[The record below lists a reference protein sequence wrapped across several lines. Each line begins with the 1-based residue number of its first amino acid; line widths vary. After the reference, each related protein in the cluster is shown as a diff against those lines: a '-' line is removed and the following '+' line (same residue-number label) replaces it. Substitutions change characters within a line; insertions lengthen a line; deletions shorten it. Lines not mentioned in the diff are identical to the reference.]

1 MWARMGLAGA
11 ASGDAPSSD
20 SALTR
25 DLQAASGSAPGPHRP
40 PLAIAGSEDMRAQE
54 RRTQAQRLTTQQ
66 AQEDA
71 ERLEAA
77 GAVPI
82 RHFERS
88 SSGHIGA
95 NSLRLGGGNAL
106 QFGAR
111 DSLVGCDLYLL
122 PARMLTSRGGCVDAR
137 LCANAGR
144 SPVVRE
150 LSFQDRPGPPQP
162 ESSSLTEEDVETV
175 PTLHESQCAACAHTS
190 AFTPCMQA
198 LSSAHCMQAPL
209 PCESCVTQGRQAA
222 TRGLGQAT
230 VCVYWQTVTL

>member
-25 DLQAASGSAPGPHRP
+25 DLQAASSSAPGPHRP
-40 PLAIAGSEDMRAQE
+40 PLASAGSEDMPARE
-54 RRTQAQRLTTQQ
+54 RQAQAQRLTTQQ

-88 SSGHIGA
+88 GSGHIGA

-106 QFGAR
+106 QFGVP
-111 DSLVGCDLYLL
+111 DSLVPETCCLLL
-122 PARMLTSRGGCVDAR
+122 PVHILLSRGSCVKAR
-137 LCANAGR
+137 LCASAGR
-144 SPVVRE
+144 SPIVRE
-150 LSFQDRPGPPQP
+150 LSFQDRPGPQPP
-162 ESSSLTEEDVETV
+162 ESSSLMEEDIETV
-175 PTLHESQCAACAHTS
+175 PTLLECHCAACAHK
-190 AFTPCMQA
+190 CLHA
-198 LSSAHCMQAPL
+198 LHASTVQRAVYADSAPL
-209 PCESCVTQGRQAA
+209 SVLREPGPPGKHTWPSAGPQSVPTIR
-222 TRGLGQAT
+222 L
-230 VCVYWQTVTL
+230 

>member
-25 DLQAASGSAPGPHRP
+25 DLQAASSSAPGPHRP
-40 PLAIAGSEDMRAQE
+40 PLASAGSEDMPARE
-54 RRTQAQRLTTQQ
+54 RQAQAQRLTTQQ

-88 SSGHIGA
+88 NSGHIGA

-106 QFGAR
+106 QFGAP
-111 DSLVGCDLYLL
+111 DNLVPVTCCLMS
-122 PARMLTSRGGCVDAR
+122 AHVMIARGGCVDAR
-137 LCANAGR
+137 LCVNAGR
-144 SPVVRE
+144 SPIVRE

-162 ESSSLTEEDVETV
+162 ESSSLVEEDVETV
-175 PTLHESQCAACAHTS
+175 PTLHTS
-190 AFTPCMQA
+190 PTA
-198 LSSAHCMQAPL
+198 LPV
-209 PCESCVTQGRQAA
+209 PT
-222 TRGLGQAT
+222 
-230 VCVYWQTVTL
+230 